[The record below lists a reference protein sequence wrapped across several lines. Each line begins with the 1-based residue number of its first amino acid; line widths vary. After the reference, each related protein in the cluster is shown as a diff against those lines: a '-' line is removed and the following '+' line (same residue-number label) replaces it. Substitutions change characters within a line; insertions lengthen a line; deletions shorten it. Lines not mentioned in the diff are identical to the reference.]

1 MTDDDLF
8 TLILGSKNTSSWSLR
23 AWLMMRQCGVPFK
36 EEIIQFRQPD
46 TQERLLDL
54 SPSGLVPA
62 LRHKDRLIWDSL
74 AIGEYLAERFPMAH
88 LWPLREEARAI
99 ARSVSAEMHSRFFP
113 MRSTMAMYFLDV
125 KQGFV
130 PEEKTQK
137 NIDRIKTIWTD
148 CRTRFGSEGDF
159 LFGKWSN
166 ADSMYAPVVSRFRT
180 YGIACEGA
188 VKEYCDAVWS
198 HGEMKAWWDQCEAER
213 EMLNSN

>member
-1 MTDDDLF
+1 MRDDDIF

-23 AWLMMRQCGVPFK
+23 AWLMMRQCGVPFE

-46 TQERLLDL
+46 TQDRLLAL

-74 AIGEYLAERFPMAH
+74 AIGEYLAEWFPEAH
-88 LWPLREEARAI
+88 LWPTDEAARAI

-113 MRSTMAMYFLDV
+113 MRSTMAMYFLDG
-125 KQGFV
+125 KHGFV
-130 PEEKTQK
+130 PGEKTQG
-137 NIDRIKTIWTD
+137 NIDRIKAIWTD
-148 CRTRFGSEGDF
+148 CRSRFGSGGDF

-180 YGIACEGA
+180 YEIACEGV
-188 VKEYCDAVWS
+188 VKDYCEAVWS
-198 HGEMKAWWDQCEAER
+198 RGDMKLWWDQCESER